1 MQDEQLKYPFEEKFK
16 EDLATYLQ
24 GKDLVDMM
32 LPDIAD
38 MEEKWLGIAEAYLPD
53 GMREFAD
60 YPTVSLGWM
69 MYIGMA
75 IAKYWDED
83 WELYNKVEN
92 LYTYLR
98 DRIDYDHMDDYIC
111 EKVLLLTADEHKT
124 LADMVGKCAARTNS
138 LLRHLPI
145 APGSKDAF
153 QAYLAALHQLYFMGA
168 AIQLKR
174 MGYHMTKI

>member
-75 IAKYWDED
+75 IAKYWD
-83 WELYNKVEN
+83 WGLGV
-92 LYTYLR
+92 
-98 DRIDYDHMDDYIC
+98 I
-111 EKVLLLTADEHKT
+111 V
-124 LADMVGKCAARTNS
+124 
-138 LLRHLPI
+138 
-145 APGSKDAF
+145 
-153 QAYLAALHQLYFMGA
+153 
-168 AIQLKR
+168 
-174 MGYHMTKI
+174 

>member
-16 EDLATYLQ
+16 EDLANYLQ
-24 GKDLVDMM
+24 EKNLVDKI
-32 LPDIAD
+32 LPDTTD
-38 MEEKWLGIAEAYLPD
+38 MEDKWLEIAEAYLPD
-53 GMREFAD
+53 GMREFAA

-98 DRIDYDHMDDYIC
+98 DRIDYDHLDDYIC
-111 EKVLLLTADEHKT
+111 EKVLLLTADEHKE
-124 LADMVGKCAARTNS
+124 LAAIVSKCAARTNS
-138 LLRHLPI
+138 LLLHLPI
-145 APGSKDAF
+145 FPSSSEAF
-153 QAYLAALHQLYFMGA
+153 HAYVAALHQLYFMGN

-174 MGYHMTKI
+174 MGYRMTRM